1 MKCDRCHEKS
11 ASIRI
16 TQTVNGQTEELHL
29 CRDCSAKMQAEY
41 AKHSW
46 SKLFQD
52 NFFGSWL
59 GGTGGIPSFG
69 AEGAAGPVLRCDTCG
84 TSYDDF
90 RRTGLFGCTD
100 CYRSFKDNLDKVF
113 LRVQGGA
120 RHSGR
125 TARGYSLELSVI
137 EQIKDLRDRQQAAI
151 LAEDYETAAS
161 LRDELRDLEAGVM
174 HEAATAGEDELEG
187 QV

>member
-1 MKCDRCHEKS
+1 MKCDRCHEKP

-16 TQTVNGQTEELHL
+16 TQTINGQTEELHL

-46 SKLFQD
+46 AKLFQD

-69 AEGAAGPVLRCDTCG
+69 NEATAIQTLRCETCG

-100 CYRSFKDNLDKVF
+100 CYRSFSENLDKVF
-113 LRVQGGA
+113 LRVQGGV
-120 RHSGR
+120 RHTGR
-125 TARGYSLELSVI
+125 SAIGYSLELSVQERI
-137 EQIKDLRDRQQAAI
+137 DQLHKEQQEAI
-151 LAEDYETAAS
+151 LAEDYELAAA
-161 LRDELRDLEAGVM
+161 LRDELR
-174 HEAATAGEDELEG
+174 ELENTKEEMA
-187 QV
+187 